1 MTAPAMTRPAAPLTF
16 GEFIALLALLMAAV
30 AYSVDA
36 MLPLLVPIGDELAPT
51 APEDAQL
58 VITIFMVG
66 LGLGT
71 FIMGPLSDALGR
83 KTVILA
89 GTALYMLAAGVAAVS
104 GDLTT
109 LLVARFVHGFGC
121 AAPRVVSQAL
131 VRDLYSGRMM
141 ARVISFGMTIFTLFP
156 AIAPF
161 MGAQLGAHFG
171 WRAIFWSFVIF
182 GAVTMLWL
190 GLRQPETLATEHRRP
205 LAFGPL
211 TRALV
216 SVVSHARVRLHVA
229 ALTFT
234 FATMLT
240 WLSSIAGIFTFSFD
254 RGPEFPAWFALS
266 ALLSAPASLI
276 NAKVVVRLGM
286 RLLVG
291 LTLGV
296 QLVMVSLVYLSFA
309 YDMPWA
315 GFPLFLLFMLLQF
328 FSTGFLV
335 GNLNALALEP
345 MGHVAGMAASVIGGV
360 STVAAALL
368 AAGLTQFADG
378 TPTPLAA
385 SVAFCLLGAAGCMLW
400 ARRHQDD

>member
-1 MTAPAMTRPAAPLTF
+1 MTAPAMTRPAAPLAF
-16 GEFIALLALLMAAV
+16 GEFIALLALLMATV

-36 MLPLLVPIGDELAPT
+36 MLPLLVPIGAELAPT

-89 GTALYMLAAGVAAVS
+89 GTGLYMIAAGVAAVS

-109 LLVARFVHGFGC
+109 LLVARFVHGFG
-121 AAPRVVSQAL
+121 ASAPRVVSQAL

-141 ARVISFGMTIFTLFP
+141 ARVISFGMTIFMLFP

-171 WRAIFWSFVIF
+171 WRAIFWSFVLF
-182 GAVTMLWL
+182 GAVTVLWL
-190 GLRQPETLATEHRRP
+190 GLRQPETLAPENRRKLALRP
-205 LAFGPL
+205 L
-211 TRALV
+211 TSALV

-240 WLSSIAGIFTFSFD
+240 WLSSVAGIFTHSFG
-254 RGPEFPAWFALS
+254 RGDQFPAWFALA

-276 NAKVVVRLGM
+276 NAKVVVRMGM

-296 QLVMVSLVYLSFA
+296 QLVMVSLVCVSFA
-309 YDMPWA
+309 YALPWA
-315 GFPLFLLFMLLQF
+315 GFPLFLLFMFLQF

-368 AAGLTQFADG
+368 AVGLSQFADG
-378 TPTPLAA
+378 TPVPLAA
-385 SVAFCLLGAAGCMLW
+385 SMIFCLLGAAGCMLW
-400 ARRHQDD
+400 AQRHQDD